1 MKAAQEKIILTA
13 LTHVDW
19 VEHES
24 ELTPPAPNGK
34 SSIVLA
40 AIILAAEVRRL
51 QMIEEII
58 NEFIAYAREGE
69 LGYSMYSDDFSNL
82 KELLK

>member
-1 MKAAQEKIILTA
+1 MNESQEQIILTA

-19 VEHES
+19 VEHQS
-24 ELTPPAPNGK
+24 ELTPAAPNGK

-51 QMIEEII
+51 QKIEAMAEKMMD
-58 NEFIAYAREGE
+58 NCGLGCGE
-69 LGYSMYSDDFSNL
+69 YLLLDSDYFAL
-82 KELLK
+82 QELLK